1 VTRILHFSDVHVE
14 RGFSKVPLSA
24 FFNKR
29 AIGFAN
35 LRLRRGPHFMDAIVK
50 MNALAL
56 FMEEEGVDLCVCTG
70 DHTALGTDPELRLAR
85 EVIDPLTKAP
95 LGFVTVP
102 GNHDL
107 YLPDAADGRFER
119 HFGDL
124 LGTDLPD
131 LSVDGLW
138 PQVRLVRDD
147 LAIVAIN
154 SARPNPEVM
163 KSSGFVPTAQLEA
176 LGKIIRD
183 PRVAGRFIIVAT
195 HYALCRPDGSPDRPG
210 HGIDN
215 YDAVIEALR
224 PIEKGAF
231 LHGHIH
237 WRFHA
242 RLAGLRIDLCG
253 AGSATHKAREGFWVL
268 DVEDGDAV
276 ATPGTFHEGRYFL
289 EPHAAMKLGGTG

>member
-1 VTRILHFSDVHVE
+1 MTRILHFSDVHIE
-14 RGFSKVPLSA
+14 RGFSGAPLSE

-29 AIGFAN
+29 AVGFAN

-70 DHTALGTDPELRLAR
+70 DHTALGTVPELRLAR

-102 GNHDL
+102 GNHDV

-124 LGTDLPD
+124 LRTDLPD
-131 LSVDGLW
+131 LAVDGLW

-154 SARPNPEVM
+154 SARPNPEVL
-163 KSSGFVPTAQLEA
+163 KSSGRVPDAQLEA
-176 LGKIIRD
+176 LGRIVRD
-183 PRVAGRFIIVAT
+183 PRVRGRFVVVAT

-215 YDAVIEALR
+215 CDAVVEALR
-224 PIEKGAF
+224 PIERGVF

-237 WRFHA
+237 WRFHQ
-242 RLAGLRIDLCG
+242 RLPGLRVDLCG
-253 AGSATHKAREGFWVL
+253 AGSATHAEREGFWVI
-268 DVEDGDAV
+268 DVEGGRAT
-276 ATPGTFHEGRYFL
+276 ATPGAFHEGRYVL
-289 EPHAAMKLGGTG
+289 EKGAEIRLGSG